1 MIFKN
6 PRDLKDT
13 KGFEICLDKDM
24 SISLICS
31 RISRKTLIVAHD
43 CRLQTHLPHTQ
54 AHQLQSQM
62 VMRTGPMS
70 NDVFQCN
77 CTNLTCPDSLRVHL
91 HNNTHK
97 PAMRPSG
104 AGTLPHRES
113 HRATP
118 PIRVRS
124 PRRPSIWRAQLGMFL
139 EKIKTREH
147 HDRTGPPPT
156 QLRQD
161 TMMIVFSPHALQH
174 TPLAEASRPTESTK
188 SVPARAWCRRTT
200 MKPTVLGVCHE

>member
-147 HDRTGPPPT
+147 HDRTGPPPNT
-156 QLRQD
+156 
-161 TMMIVFSPHALQH
+161 TSPGHDDDRIFP
-174 TPLAEASRPTESTK
+174 TCLAAHSSRRGLKTDRVDEVRPGARMVPKNDHEAHGFGRMS
-188 SVPARAWCRRTT
+188 
-200 MKPTVLGVCHE
+200 